1 MNPKLIKTDAQHQAA
16 LSHIESLMDAKTGSA
31 KEDELELWAML
42 VEQYEQAQF
51 PIGDPDPVE
60 AIRFRM
66 DQMGLRQ
73 KDLVECIGA
82 KSKVSEVLSG
92 KRQLSLPMIRALHE
106 KLDIPAEVLVKKV
119 RFSAKM
125 RSRKKPGKVGV

>member
-16 LSHIESLMDAKTGSA
+16 LSHIESLMDAKPGSA

-51 PIGDPDPVE
+51 PIGGPDPVE

-66 DQMGLRQ
+66 DQMGLKQ
-73 KDLVECIGA
+73 KDLVEYIGA

-92 KRQLSLPMIRALHE
+92 RRQLSLPMIRALHE
-106 KLDIPAEVLVKKV
+106 ELDIPAEVLVKKV
-119 RFSAKM
+119 RFSAK
-125 RSRKKPGKVGV
+125 RGSRKKPAKVGV